1 MEARVV
7 QVEGGERGRGR
18 REDGEVVEG
27 SDGGDADGEGLER
40 AQVVPATDRA
50 LGSDATWSIMISS
63 NFKI

>member
-27 SDGGDADGEGLER
+27 PDGGDADGERLER
-40 AQVVPATDRA
+40 AQVVTATDRA
-50 LGSDATWSIMISS
+50 LES
-63 NFKI
+63 NAI